1 MQAAYE
7 AFVGALLDLTDD
19 RRDGEVVPVPG
30 RLDGDDPYLVVA
42 ADRGT
47 ARFSDVAN
55 RLAEDRGFWLGDAF
69 ASGGSNGFDH
79 KALGVTARGAWTA
92 VTHHFAE
99 LGIDVQT
106 DRISVVG
113 IGDLSGDVFGS
124 GMLRSDAIALRGR
137 VRPPRHLRR
146 PRPGPDRLVRRTDAA
161 SPRCPARRGRT
172 TTATCSAGAV
182 ASSPGARRRSS

>member
-47 ARFSDVAN
+47 AAFSDVAN

-113 IGDLSGDVFGS
+113 IGDMSGDVFGS
-124 GMLRSDAIALRGR
+124 GMLRSEPSRWSPRSTTATSSSTPTRT
-137 VRPPRHLRR
+137 RPPRSPSGRRIARAARLLVAGLRPQPAQ
-146 PRPGPDRLVRRTDAA
+146 PR
-161 SPRCPARRGRT
+161 
-172 TTATCSAGAV
+172 AV
-182 ASSPGARRRSS
+182 ASSPGARRRST